1 MKSKENKDNTIDFNW
16 KREYSLVL
24 ILNAL
29 YIVIFY
35 FLMKINI

>member
-1 MKSKENKDNTIDFNW
+1 METDFEW
-16 KREYSLVL
+16 KRQYSWVL

-35 FLMKINI
+35 LIMTSYS